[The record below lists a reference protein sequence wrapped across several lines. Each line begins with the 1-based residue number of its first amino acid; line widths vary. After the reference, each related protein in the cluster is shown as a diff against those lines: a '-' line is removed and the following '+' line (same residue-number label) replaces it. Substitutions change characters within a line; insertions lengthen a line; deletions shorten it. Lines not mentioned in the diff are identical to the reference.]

1 MKEIIITNN
10 PLVKEELEK
19 IIKVEYYY
27 TDYMEILK
35 KVRDRIH
42 KGHKLLTHPLS
53 GSIKPN
59 ETPYKS
65 IMISM
70 DKDDLDTDSLITIEN
85 SIHTAKK
92 FIKDFKTPDWSEE
105 ILSDFQTIDLTL
117 IKNAI
122 K

>member
-19 IIKVEYYY
+19 IIEVEYYN

-53 GSIKPN
+53 GSVKPN

-65 IMISM
+65 IMVSM
-70 DKDDLDTDSLITIEN
+70 DKGDLDTDSLITIEN

-92 FIKDFKTPDWSEE
+92 FIEDLKTPDWSEE
-105 ILSDFQTIDLTL
+105 ILFDFQTIDLTL